1 MARMSGGQSDRQQR
15 NTGRP
20 NSGTGPDPDAPPPKK
35 VGPGPGAGGQPNK
48 PPPPPKAIATPKLA
62 DNSAAASDRYWSRIK
77 EGENWANQ
85 HFAEGSMG
93 RMTDPRAAQTN
104 ELLGLQRAAI
114 DAPGITDPRQKE
126 MNELLA
132 RQKAGMDG
140 LDAKENLAM
149 KEQGTAEINRQ
160 MAQSMEKYAGM
171 AGAQGVRG
179 GAAASLQGRALME
192 AGQQNADFQRK
203 MILDEVAIKQQAM
216 DRYGSTLGAQQNTE
230 LGIQQFNTNNRN
242 QAMDRYGNTLGQ
254 QQNTELGIQQY
265 NNGQANAELYGRTTV
280 PFQIA
285 AGIDATQA
293 GLDATSLNQAQL
305 GLGTQQVNDARTQ
318 TWRDSQ
324 TAAADKKAA
333 TKAQAE
339 AEAAAN
345 QGGKII
351 CTEAERQ
358 GLISSEQLATSRAFG
373 KSHLSY
379 SELRSYW
386 TWATPI
392 VRLMRV
398 SPAVARIVASLLP
411 ALIAE
416 EGYSIGQEGARSTL
430 RGRITLRCFRALNRV
445 FLNASARKVARLAH
459 G

>member
-1 MARMSGGQSDRQQR
+1 MQMSDSQRRASGQ
-15 NTGRP
+15 P
-20 NSGTGPDPDAPPPKK
+20 APDPAPRPAQPKPPKPTAA
-35 VGPGPGAGGQPNK
+35 VSV
-48 PPPPPKAIATPKLA
+48 KAPAPIATPKLA
-62 DNSAAASDRYWSRIK
+62 DNSAAAQSQYWDRLK
-77 EGENWANQ
+77 QGEGWANE
-85 HFAEGSMG
+85 HFADGSMG
-93 RMTDPRAAQTN
+93 RMTDPRAADTQAQLD
-104 ELLGLQRAAI
+104 LLKE
-114 DAPGITDPRQKE
+114 RQK
-126 MNELLA
+126 
-132 RQKAGMDG
+132 GMDS
-140 LDAKENLAM
+140 KEELAAR
-149 KEQGTAEINRQ
+149 EQAMSEINRD
-160 MAQSMEKYAGM
+160 MSNKMERYASI
-171 AGAQGVRG
+171 AGAQGIRG
-179 GAAASLQGRALME
+179 GASMALQGRAITE
-192 AGQQNADFQRK
+192 ATQQQADFQRK
-203 MILDEVAIKQQAM
+203 LILDNIAIKQQA
-216 DRYGSTLGAQQNTE
+216 S
-230 LGIQQFNTNNRN
+230 
-242 QAMDRYGNTLGQ
+242 DRYGNTLGQ